1 MMTTPMLL
9 LLLPASPTTTTGT
22 APLASLSP
30 PPPLPKLVPSPP
42 GLLQRAA
49 LALAHQDPQVPLPLR
64 PLVQHLPLVLASR
77 VSWPSFWVQSVLS
90 SCKPKLLR
98 EPSACGLFVYK
109 MSRNVMHHDGGLKRN
124 ILGVRYLSSYM
135 LGREPLHICRIH
147 GLLHWSSFPLLSH
160 YWVAV

>member
-30 PPPLPKLVPSPP
+30 PPPLLKLVPSPP
-42 GLLQRAA
+42 VLLQRA
-49 LALAHQDPQVPLPLR
+49 ALAHQDPQVRLPLR

-98 EPSACGLFVYK
+98 EPSACGPFVYK
-109 MSRNVMHHDGGLKRN
+109 MSRNVMHHDGD
-124 ILGVRYLSSYM
+124 
-135 LGREPLHICRIH
+135 
-147 GLLHWSSFPLLSH
+147 
-160 YWVAV
+160 